1 MWVRLVPLGLR
12 QGPLI
17 CPAWNRSSR
26 WPQSVWLRLVPGSRL
41 LLIVPMTPLGLAPL
55 LTILALVE
63 TVPVQ
68 CLGLARPLML
78 QTRMAATLELEPI
91 QLLKFTPPWV
101 RLATS
106 LPSQVSGILLASAIL
121 FWQARGMVWLLAV
134 TWEQLGTTE
143 EIPRLKVCRNGG
155 RRHPLTEL
163 GAWQTCYR
171 LTGIRGLKL
180 PLEGVLLGKRPTARI
195 MEFLPRLPL
204 LLRQFPIRVLVTLS
218 AILGCLLQALEA
230 WG

>member
-1 MWVRLVPLGLR
+1 
-12 QGPLI
+12 
-17 CPAWNRSSR
+17 
-26 WPQSVWLRLVPGSRL
+26 
-41 LLIVPMTPLGLAPL
+41 MTPLGLAPL

-195 MEFLPRLPL
+195 IEFLPRLPL